1 MVALGDKES
10 ISHAAAD
17 DKGIDLIEEV
27 VDDADL
33 VGDLCAAED
42 SDEGSLRILKSA
54 AHELDFLLDE
64 EAADCRQI
72 VGNAGRGGVSSVS
85 RTESVVYIDI
95 RKGGKS
101 LRECGIV
108 LGLFCVETHVLKEHD
123 FAVLEISG
131 KLFCAV
137 ADNILSHLDILTE
150 KLGKSCGYGS
160 KGELGLELTLGSAQ
174 MGAKDNLCVMIDKIF
189 DSGEEATILLS
200 EVILPSWSGT
210 LKSQRTSTLL
220 PETSISLT
228 DFLLSALILIVLS
241 KVEFASF
248 LRLHH

>member
-27 VDDADL
+27 VDDANL

-54 AHELDFLLDE
+54 AHELDLLLDE

-95 RKGGKS
+95 RKGGES

-108 LGLFCVETHVLKEHD
+108 LCLFCVKTHVLKEHD

-137 ADNILSHLDILTE
+137 ADNVLSHLDILTE
-150 KLGKSCGYGS
+150 KLGESCGYGS
-160 KGELGLELTLGSAQ
+160 KGELGLELALGSAQ
-174 MGAKDNLCVMIDKIF
+174 MGAKNNLCVMIDKIF
-189 DSGEEATILLS
+189 DSGEGGNNSLVRGDFAVLERDIEIAAYQHSLAGNVDILN
-200 EVILPSWSGT
+200 
-210 LKSQRTSTLL
+210 
-220 PETSISLT
+220 
-228 DFLLSALILIVLS
+228 
-241 KVEFASF
+241 
-248 LRLHH
+248 